1 MKKIL
6 LVEDDPF
13 IVDIYANQFRK
24 EGFLIDTAK
33 DGKMALEKLKNNYP
47 DLLVLDIILPNMD
60 GWELLRTIRS
70 DQSLKNLKV
79 IIVSNLDKQEHLDDI
94 AHLGVIKY
102 FLKIQSTPEDII
114 KAVKEI
120 LK

>member
-1 MKKIL
+1 MAEDGEKAVRLALKESPDIIL
-6 LVEDDPF
+6 
-13 IVDIYANQFRK
+13 
-24 EGFLIDTAK
+24 
-33 DGKMALEKLKNNYP
+33 
-47 DLLVLDIILPNMD
+47 LDIILPNMD